1 MAQNDSMAAN
11 TAMIQEVLKRMGIQ
25 GRITL
30 DSAKRLI
37 ERIEQE
43 ALRRNKPSV
52 IAVCSPD
59 GNPVAVHVMDGSF
72 LVSFDMAVKKAIH
85 LWQ

>member
-59 GNPVAVHVMDGSF
+59 GIRLRSCDGWIFSCK
-72 LVSFDMAVKKAIH
+72 L
-85 LWQ
+85 